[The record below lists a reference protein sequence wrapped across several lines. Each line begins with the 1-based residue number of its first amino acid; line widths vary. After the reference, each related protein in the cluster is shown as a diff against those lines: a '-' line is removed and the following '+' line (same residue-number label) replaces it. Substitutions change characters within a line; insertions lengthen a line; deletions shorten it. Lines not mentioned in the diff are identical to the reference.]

1 MNKKMMVQGKQ
12 VHLSIWDTAG
22 QERFHALGPIYYRDS
37 HGAILV
43 YDITDEDSFHKVQSW
58 VKELKKMLG
67 ADICLV
73 IAGNKVDLE
82 KNRKVDR
89 AMAEQYAHSVGAAHI
104 HTSAKLNTGVEQVF
118 QTLSDKMV
126 EVASRRPGAPA
137 SRWILFSKHLL

>member
-1 MNKKMMVQGKQ
+1 MKTEILLSK

-37 HGAILV
+37 HGETLERIASLHNQGILLHVRCLECSFIVFFLHFSYCPGAILV

-73 IAGNKVDLE
+73 IAGNKVTFWLIT
-82 KNRKVDR
+82 N
-89 AMAEQYAHSVGAAHI
+89 HSKGKHHLPI
-104 HTSAKLNTGVEQVF
+104 
-118 QTLSDKMV
+118 LSD
-126 EVASRRPGAPA
+126 
-137 SRWILFSKHLL
+137 L